1 MLAAQRQEQIAQL
14 VERDGAVSVTDLV
27 DRYGVSDMTIRRD
40 LDALSGAG
48 RVTKVH
54 GGAVPVPSRR
64 TEEPGFEAKASRMEA
79 EKRAVADRA
88 ASLVRPGMAVALSAG
103 TTTCE
108 LARRL
113 RDVADLTVI
122 TNSTRVSEVLHA
134 APRPDRT
141 VLLTGGERTPSDALV
156 GPLAVDALRR
166 LHADIVFLGTH
177 GMSVEAGFTT
187 PNVME
192 AETNQALLECA
203 HESAVVADSAKWG
216 VVGIATFAELA
227 RIDRVIVDDGLGDD
241 AVETLREHVDDVAL
255 VAARGG

>member
-40 LDALSGAG
+40 LDALAGAG

-64 TEEPGFEAKASRMEA
+64 TEEPGFEAKASRREA
-79 EKRAVADRA
+79 EKQAVADQA
-88 ASLVRPGMAVALSAG
+88 ANLVRPGMAVALSAG

-113 RDVADLTVI
+113 RGVADLTVI

-134 APRPDRT
+134 APRSDRT

-166 LHADIVFLGTH
+166 LHADVVFLGTH

-192 AETNQALLECA
+192 AETNQALLDCA
-203 HESAVVADSAKWG
+203 HQAVVVADSGKWG
-216 VVGIATFAELA
+216 VVGIATFAELE
-227 RIDRVIVDDGLGDD
+227 RIDRLIVDDGLDED
-241 AVETLREHVDDVAL
+241 AAAALREHVDEVTLAE
-255 VAARGG
+255 AGSG